1 MLQSNV
7 GGVSVGFWWYGHG
20 FIAYAR
26 KSCEISQGLEI
37 ENPSMW
43 QAEGIVVPTSNKPQK
58 LLLLKVARVLYKSN
72 DNEKT

>member
-7 GGVSVGFWWYGHG
+7 GGVLVGFWWYG

-26 KSCEISQGLEI
+26 KSYEISQDLEI

-58 LLLLKVARVLYKSN
+58 LLLLKVMRVLYNSN
-72 DNEKT
+72 DKEKT

>member
-7 GGVSVGFWWYGHG
+7 GGVSVGFWWYG

-43 QAEGIVVPTSNKPQK
+43 QAEGIPGENLAKIFDDLQRS
-58 LLLLKVARVLYKSN
+58 S
-72 DNEKT
+72 